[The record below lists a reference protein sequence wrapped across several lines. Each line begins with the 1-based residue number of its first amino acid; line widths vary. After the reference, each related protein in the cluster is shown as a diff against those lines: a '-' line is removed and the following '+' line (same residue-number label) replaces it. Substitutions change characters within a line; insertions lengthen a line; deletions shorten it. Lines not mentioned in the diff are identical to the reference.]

1 MSGPGGQAE
10 GAQPPACPGG
20 TEGHR
25 LVLASQSPRRRELL
39 ARAGVGFEVARAL
52 VDDTHLKPGAVT
64 PRQWASALAYL
75 KAAGAA
81 RALSERGGSKPREVV
96 LGADTVVV
104 KGDELIGKAE
114 SAAEAERI
122 LRRLSDGEHE
132 VVTGVA
138 LVEPGR
144 AGGGAGRRR
153 VFADTAR
160 VRVGRLSEA
169 MIGEYVSSGQWRG
182 KAGAYNLE
190 ERVSAGW
197 PVEWVGDPTTVM
209 GLPMVRLMPVLRA
222 WGLAP
227 PAGAVS

>member
-1 MSGPGGQAE
+1 MVG
-10 GAQPPACPGG
+10 C
-20 TEGHR
+20 R

-39 ARAGVGFEVARAL
+39 ARAGVGFEVAREL

-81 RALSERGGSKPREVV
+81 RALGAAAEGARAAKGGGRVV

-104 KGDELIGKAE
+104 KGEELIGKAE
-114 SAAEAERI
+114 SAAEAEGI
-122 LRRLSDGEHE
+122 LRRLSGGEHE

-138 LVEPGR
+138 LVEPGG

-160 VRVGRLSEA
+160 VRVGRLSDA

-190 ERVSAGW
+190 ERVAAGW
-197 PVEWVGDPTTVM
+197 PVSWEGDPTTVM
-209 GLPMVRLMPVLRA
+209 GLPMGRLMPVLRA
-222 WGLAP
+222 WGVAA

>member
-1 MSGPGGQAE
+1 M
-10 GAQPPACPGG
+10 
-20 TEGHR
+20 
-25 LVLASQSPRRRELL
+25 
-39 ARAGVGFEVARAL
+39 GFEVAREL

-75 KAAGAA
+75 KAAGSA
-81 RALSERGGSKPREVV
+81 RALGAAGSGAVDGCGGPVV

-104 KGDELIGKAE
+104 KGGELIGKAE

-122 LRRLSDGEHE
+122 LRRLSSGEHE

-138 LVEPGR
+138 LVEPGG

-160 VRVGRLSEA
+160 VRVGRLSDA

-190 ERVSAGW
+190 ERVAAGW
-197 PVEWVGDPTTVM
+197 PVAWEGDPTTVM
-209 GLPMVRLMPVLRA
+209 GLPMGRLMPVLRA
-222 WGLAP
+222 WGLAAP
-227 PAGAVS
+227 MGAVS